1 MVWHSVMRQ
10 YVAPEEWAAIERAL
24 EGRPGAV
31 RLSME
36 PARDRHAR
44 MQLTVRDPI
53 SAPEVTLAI
62 CDDHGLPIRWQ
73 TG

>member
-1 MVWHSVMRQ
+1 
-10 YVAPEEWAAIERAL
+10 
-24 EGRPGAV
+24 
-31 RLSME
+31 
-36 PARDRHAR
+36 

-53 SAPEVTLAI
+53 GAPEVTLAV